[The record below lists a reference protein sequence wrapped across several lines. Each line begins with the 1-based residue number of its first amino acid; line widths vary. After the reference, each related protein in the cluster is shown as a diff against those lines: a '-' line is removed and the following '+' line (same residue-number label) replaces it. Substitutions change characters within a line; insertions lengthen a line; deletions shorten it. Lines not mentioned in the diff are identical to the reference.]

1 MSSASNGTITLKA
14 FGDLAKHLDLHSL
27 PPGPPDADD
36 THTSGGENPADDSGS
51 RNTISTSN
59 SSAPILPA
67 PVVQPAAPQ
76 DLTSLIA
83 RLASLSSSLET
94 AACEDARAREQASLE
109 LARYETLAAERRE
122 AERALAEARQVR
134 ATAELLS
141 SQAFTEDARAQAAQ
155 HAAVARAAE
164 LACAELLAERTRAA
178 DELASRPHLARV
190 VADRRRREQEQAEA
204 VRRAE
209 QERAA
214 RLADGIAAAR
224 QALTAGRLDE
234 ARRLLAPLARDF
246 PTSDEV
252 QSVVDVVKWRARQLV
267 VGPAQEALRE
277 ARGRALRDD
286 PERAV
291 GRLAGVQIDGLPEDL
306 ARQVFGV
313 WSNAC
318 AQLVQQRGWHEPRH
332 YSPATSRGVVLAR
345 RAPEDPYE
353 VVSAL
358 GMGSEWRVGEVVT
371 TPGVLRAA
379 RPFQAR

>member
-14 FGDLAKHLDLHSL
+14 FAELAEHLDLDSL
-27 PPGPPDADD
+27 PPGPPDPDETD
-36 THTSGGENPADDSGS
+36 TSDGESSTGDNASTN
-51 RNTISTSN
+51 RISTSDG
-59 SSAPILPA
+59 STPTSPA
-67 PVVQPAAPQ
+67 PVVQPVPPQ
-76 DLTSLIA
+76 DLATLIA
-83 RLASLSSSLET
+83 QLANLSGSLEI
-94 AACEDARAREQASLE
+94 AAREDARAREQASVE

-134 ATAELLS
+134 TTAELLS
-141 SQAFTEDARAQAAQ
+141 SQAFTEEARAQAAQ

-204 VRRAE
+204 ARRAE
-209 QERAA
+209 EERAA

-234 ARRLLAPLARDF
+234 ARRLLTPLARDF

-252 QSVVDVVKWRARQLV
+252 QSVLDVVKWQARQLV

-277 ARGRALRDD
+277 ARGRALRDH

-291 GRLAGVQIDGLPEDL
+291 GRLAGIQITGLPETL

-318 AQLVQQRGWHEPRH
+318 YHLVQQRGWHEPRR

-345 RAPEDPYE
+345 RAPDGPYE

-358 GMGSEWRVGEVVT
+358 GMNSDWRMGDE
-371 TPGVLRAA
+371 
-379 RPFQAR
+379 